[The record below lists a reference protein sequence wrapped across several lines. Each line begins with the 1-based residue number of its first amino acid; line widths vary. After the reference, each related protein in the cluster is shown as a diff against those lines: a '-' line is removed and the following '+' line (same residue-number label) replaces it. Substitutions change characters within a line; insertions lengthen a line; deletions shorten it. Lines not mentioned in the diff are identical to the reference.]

1 VEKGDFGRLF
11 HIFALQIPL
20 WAGESGSRWG
30 TWIAFVGL
38 MPQLSNQTHDSHR
51 FSIHDKSTEERFMR
65 MLAALLGLV
74 FSLSA
79 CAQEASSEY
88 LEGKEYVLL
97 EQPVRTTDP
106 SKIEVAEVFAYSCP
120 HCFDFEP
127 LLHAWEKKQ
136 ASDVYLSQTH
146 AMWNPQMEPLVRG
159 YYTSIALQVKD
170 KTHMAI
176 FNAMHLE
183 HKQIVTAEQWAD
195 FFANYGVDKAKA
207 LSTFNSFGVTS
218 QIKQAEA
225 RARGYKVTGTP
236 EMVVDGK
243 YRVSSRLAGG
253 HAEMLKVVDYLVAKV
268 RAERGTKAPAQ

>member
-1 VEKGDFGRLF
+1 VPRKRRAN
-11 HIFALQIPL
+11 I
-20 WAGESGSRWG
+20 W
-30 TWIAFVGL
+30 
-38 MPQLSNQTHDSHR
+38 
-51 FSIHDKSTEERFMR
+51 K
-65 MLAALLGLV
+65 
-74 FSLSA
+74 
-79 CAQEASSEY
+79 
-88 LEGKEYVLL
+88 
-97 EQPVRTTDP
+97 VRN
-106 SKIEVAEVFAYSCP
+106 KIEVAEVFAYSCP

-127 LLHAWEKKQ
+127 LLQAWEKKQ
-136 ASDVYLSQTH
+136 AKDVYLSQTH

-159 YYTSIALQVKD
+159 YYTSIALKVKE

-183 HKQIVTAEQWAD
+183 HKQITTPEQWAD
-195 FFANYGVDKAKA
+195 FFAGYGVDKATA

-253 HAEMLKVVDYLVAKV
+253 HAEMLKVVDFLVAKV
-268 RAERGTKAPAQ
+268 RADRGTKAPAQ

>member
-1 VEKGDFGRLF
+1 
-11 HIFALQIPL
+11 
-20 WAGESGSRWG
+20 
-30 TWIAFVGL
+30 
-38 MPQLSNQTHDSHR
+38 
-51 FSIHDKSTEERFMR
+51 MR
-65 MLAALLGLV
+65 MLAALMGLV

-88 LEGKEYVLL
+88 LEGQHYVRL
-97 EQPVRTTDP
+97 EQPVRTSDP

-136 ASDVYLSQTH
+136 AGDVYLSQTH

-159 YYTSIALQVKD
+159 YYTSIALKVKE
-170 KTHMAI
+170 KTHMDV
-176 FNAMHLE
+176 FKAMHLE
-183 HKQIVTAEQWAD
+183 RKQIVTAEQWAD
-195 FFANYGVDKAKA
+195 FFAVYGVDKAKA

-236 EMVVDGK
+236 EMVVEGK
-243 YRVSSRLAGG
+243 YRVSARLAGG
-253 HAEMLKVVDYLVAKV
+253 HEEMLKVVDFLVAKA

>member
-1 VEKGDFGRLF
+1 
-11 HIFALQIPL
+11 
-20 WAGESGSRWG
+20 
-30 TWIAFVGL
+30 
-38 MPQLSNQTHDSHR
+38 
-51 FSIHDKSTEERFMR
+51 MR
-65 MLAALLGLV
+65 ILVALLGMVL
-74 FSLSA
+74 SLGA

-88 LEGKEYVLL
+88 QEGKHYEVLA
-97 EQPVRTTDP
+97 QTVRTTDP
-106 SKIEVAEVFAYSCP
+106 SKIEVTEVFAYSCS

-136 ASDVYLSQTH
+136 PADVYLSQTH

-159 YYTSIALQVKD
+159 YYTSIALKVKD

-176 FNAMHLE
+176 FNALHLE

-195 FFANYGVDKAKA
+195 FFTGYGVDKAKA

-236 EMVVDGK
+236 EMVVEGK
-243 YRVSSRLAGG
+243 YRVSSRMAGG
-253 HAEMLKVVDYLVAKV
+253 HAEMLEVVDFLVAKA

>member
-1 VEKGDFGRLF
+1 MRILV
-11 HIFALQIPL
+11 AL
-20 WAGESGSRWG
+20 
-30 TWIAFVGL
+30 
-38 MPQLSNQTHDSHR
+38 M
-51 FSIHDKSTEERFMR
+51 
-65 MLAALLGLV
+65 GLV

-88 LEGKEYVLL
+88 VEGQHYVVL
-97 EQPVRTTDP
+97 EQAVRTADP

-136 ASDVYLSQTH
+136 ADDVYLSQTH
-146 AMWNPQMEPLVRG
+146 AMWNPQMEPMVRG
-159 YYTSIALQVKD
+159 YYTSVALKVKD
-170 KTHMAI
+170 KTHMAV

-183 HKQIVTAEQWAD
+183 HKQLVTAEQWAD
-195 FFANYGVDKAKA
+195 FFAVYGVDKAKA

-243 YRVSSRLAGG
+243 YRISARLAGG
-253 HAEMLKVVDYLVAKV
+253 HAEMLKVVDFLVAKV
-268 RAERGTKAPAQ
+268 RAERAAKAPAQ